1 MKKEEYIEIKNLSI
15 SENLYKFIND
25 ELLPGSKISST
36 NFWNDFSSSVH
47 ELAKK
52 NKELLEIREDLQNKI
67 DNFHKKRKGI
77 FNIKE

>member
-36 NFWNDFSSSVH
+36 NFWKDFVFRNRTNSKVH
-47 ELAKK
+47 RLKSAV
-52 NKELLEIREDLQNKI
+52 IT
-67 DNFHKKRKGI
+67 
-77 FNIKE
+77 